1 MASAAKQDERLNHDD
16 GVPQAPDQLTTDPD
30 PAQAESSAAETIT
43 TSAEQNIAPAE
54 ASAPYDAAQVKPETE
69 AQTEAEQLRLSTRL
83 SQRLRLRLRRSPRLS
98 RIVKPLMT
106 ASTTRLS

>member
-16 GVPQAPDQLTTDPD
+16 GVPQAPDQLTTNQAPV
-30 PAQAESSAAETIT
+30 QAELSAAETIT
-43 TSAEQNIAPAE
+43 TSAEQNVAPAE
-54 ASAPYDAAQVKPETE
+54 ASAPSDAAQ
-69 AQTEAEQLRLSTRL
+69 EQLRLSTRL

-106 ASTTRLS
+106 ANTTRLS